1 MLLNE
6 MVILYASLFE
16 ISTKEVRGFIDSF
29 VNIVKSKYPGA
40 EIISLERE
48 EESVIFVLEN
58 KIKVKFSPSETSP
71 IVMVPP
77 GYSAR
82 EVVYNFQL
90 CTHLSNNQHL
100 FTEKNIALLRRLECR
115 RKTPTE
121 LSDLRIR
128 VVEAFLIPKSEQAR
142 MWASGV
148 EILPLLMR
156 IKSVNDKGIIV
167 ASKVVL
173 TNDKKDFR
181 LVRVIEPNFFLR
193 LSGISAPVDPSNVI
207 MFSC

>member
-71 IVMVPP
+71 IVLVPP

-100 FTEKNIALLRRLECR
+100 FTEKNIALLKKLECKN
-115 RKTPTE
+115 KTPEETTE
-121 LSDLRIR
+121 LRIR
-128 VVEAFLIPKSEQAR
+128 IADVFKIPKSER
-142 MWASGV
+142 SKLWSLVSG
-148 EILPLLMR
+148 ILPLITR
-156 IKSVNDKGIIV
+156 IKEIEKRKIV
-167 ASKVVL
+167 IGSKVVL
-173 TNDKKDFR
+173 KGDSRDFR
-181 LVRVIEPNFFLR
+181 EVT
-193 LSGISAPVDPSNVI
+193 GIAPKFYLKLKGINEGVDPLKVKVL
-207 MFSC
+207 